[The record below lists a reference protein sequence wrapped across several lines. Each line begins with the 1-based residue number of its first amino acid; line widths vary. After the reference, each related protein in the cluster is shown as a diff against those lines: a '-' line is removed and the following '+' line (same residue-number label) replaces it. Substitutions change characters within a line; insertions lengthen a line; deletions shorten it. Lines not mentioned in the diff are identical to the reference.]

1 MALSTH
7 ADLTEQAPVRH
18 KNVTKLV
25 VATSLGNALE
35 WFDISVYAYFAVY
48 LSKAF
53 FPTNDPTTSLLLT
66 FGTFALTFLAR
77 PIGGVMLGTYAD
89 RYGRKASLLLSITMM
104 TCGTLAVACMP
115 SFAQIGVAAPLL
127 VIVARLVQGFSA
139 GGEFGSSTAFLVEHM
154 PGRRGFVASWQ
165 FASQGMSSFFG
176 AGFGLLLSAT
186 LSEADLQSWGWR
198 IPFLFGVLIGPVGLY
213 IRNKIDDATAPPADK
228 DDTPVRNVFM
238 EQKLRVL
245 LAVGVIATATSVN
258 YLIIYMPTYVV
269 KALHLS
275 PTIGYLA
282 AFAAAIASITLNPV
296 AGIVSDRVGRTPYT
310 ITMAVLLLLAIFPV
324 YLLLAG
330 KPSGTV
336 IVLAVLLLGS
346 LKALYLGA
354 TAALMSE
361 LFPASTRATGL
372 GLSYNIGVTAF
383 GGSGPAIAT
392 WLGSF
397 ALIGDLAP
405 GYYLTAVCLFSLWS
419 LVTIKM
425 RSADKTFTSDLP
437 QTKSA

>member
-1 MALSTH
+1 MALAH
-7 ADLTEQAPVRH
+7 AEAPDLAPSRG
-18 KNVTKLV
+18 KNVTRLV

-35 WFDISVYAYFAVY
+35 WFDISVYAYFAIY

-53 FPTNDPTTSLLLT
+53 FPTGDSTTSLLLT

-77 PIGGVMLGTYAD
+77 PIGGILLGTYAD
-89 RYGRKASLLLSITMM
+89 RYGRKASLLLSIVMM
-104 TCGTLAVACMP
+104 TFGTLAVACMP
-115 SFAQIGVAAPLL
+115 TFDKIGVLAPLL

-154 PGRRGFVASWQ
+154 PGKRGFVASWQ
-165 FASQGMSSFFG
+165 FASQGISAFLGS
-176 AGFGLLLSAT
+176 GFGLLLTST
-186 LSEADLQSWGWR
+186 LSEADLQAWGWR
-198 IPFLFGVLIGPVGLY
+198 IPFFFGVLIGPIGLY
-213 IRNKIDDATAPPADK
+213 IRSHIEDATAPPAEK
-228 DDTPVRNVFM
+228 HDTPVRNVFV

-275 PTIGYLA
+275 PVIGYLA
-282 AFAAAIASITLNPV
+282 AFAVGIAGMTLNPV
-296 AGIVSDRVGRTPYT
+296 AGVISDRVGRTRYM
-310 ITMAVLLLLAIFPV
+310 ITMGVLLLLAIFPV
-324 YLLLAG
+324 YLVLAG
-330 KPSGTV
+330 KPSGAI
-336 IVLAVLLLGS
+336 IVPAVLLLGS

-354 TAALMSE
+354 SAALMSE

-397 ALIGDLAP
+397 AVIGDLAP
-405 GYYLTAVCLFSLWS
+405 GYYLTAVCLFSLWA
-419 LVTIKM
+419 LITI
-425 RSADKTFTSDLP
+425 RRRGADRYT
-437 QTKSA
+437 

>member
-1 MALSTH
+1 MALSVQ
-7 ADLTEQAPVRH
+7 ADTEQLGRSRE

-48 LSKAF
+48 LSRAF
-53 FPTNDPTTSLLLT
+53 FPTSDPTTSLLLT

-77 PIGGVMLGTYAD
+77 PVGGVLLGTYAD
-89 RYGRKASLLLSITMM
+89 RYGRKASLLLSIAMM
-104 TCGTLAVACMP
+104 TIGTLAVGCMP
-115 SFAQIGVAAPLL
+115 TFDKIGLLAPLL

-154 PGRRGFVASWQ
+154 PGKRGFVASWQ
-165 FASQGMSSFFG
+165 FASQGISSLLG
-176 AGFGLLLSAT
+176 AGFGLLLTST
-186 LSEADLQSWGWR
+186 LSEPELQSWGWR
-198 IPFLFGVLIGPVGLY
+198 LPFLFGVLIGPIGLY
-213 IRNKIDDATAPPADK
+213 IRNNIEDATAPPAAKHDA
-228 DDTPVRNVFM
+228 PVRTVFM
-238 EQKLRVL
+238 TQKLPVL
-245 LAVGVIATATSVN
+245 LAVGVIATATAVN

-269 KALHLS
+269 KTLHLS
-275 PTIGYLA
+275 PIIGYLA
-282 AFAAAIASITLNPV
+282 AFVVAIASISLNPV
-296 AGIVSDRVGRTPYT
+296 AGIISDRVGRTPYM
-310 ITMAVLLLLAIFPV
+310 ITAGVLLLFAIFPV

-354 TAALMSE
+354 SAALMSE
-361 LFPASTRATGL
+361 LFPAATRATGL

-397 ALIGDLAP
+397 TLIGNLAP
-405 GYYLTAVCLFSLWS
+405 GYYLTAVCIFSLWS
-419 LVTIKM
+419 LITI
-425 RSADKTFTSDLP
+425 RLRAADRYG
-437 QTKSA
+437 A

>member
-1 MALSTH
+1 MALAH
-7 ADLTEQAPVRH
+7 ADAPDIAPSRGN
-18 KNVTKLV
+18 NVVKLV

-48 LSKAF
+48 LSRAF
-53 FPTNDPTTSLLLT
+53 FPTSDTTTSLLLT

-77 PIGGVMLGTYAD
+77 PIGGVLLGTYAD
-89 RYGRKASLLLSITMM
+89 RYGRKASLLLSIAMM
-104 TCGTLAVACMP
+104 TFGTLAVACMP
-115 SFAQIGVAAPLL
+115 TFAQIGVLAPLL
-127 VIVARLVQGFSA
+127 IIVARLVQGFSA

-165 FASQGMSSFFG
+165 FASQGISSLLG
-176 AGFGLLLSAT
+176 SGFGLLLST
-186 LSEADLQSWGWR
+186 TMSQADLESWGWR

-213 IRNKIDDATAPPADK
+213 IRSNIDDATAPPADK
-228 DDTPVRNVFM
+228 NDTPVRNVFM
-238 EQKLRVL
+238 EQKFRVL

-269 KALHLS
+269 KTLNLP

-282 AFAAAIASITLNPV
+282 AFAAAIAGITFNPI
-296 AGIVSDRVGRTPYT
+296 AGAISDRVGRTRY
-310 ITMAVLLLLAIFPV
+310 IIAIGVLLLLAIFPV
-324 YLLLAG
+324 YLVLAG
-330 KPSGTV
+330 KPSGSI
-336 IVLAVLLLGS
+336 IVLAVLVLGS

-354 TAALMSE
+354 SAALMSE

-397 ALIGDLAP
+397 AVIGDLAP
-405 GYYLTAVCLFSLWS
+405 GYYLTAVCLFSLWA
-419 LVTIKM
+419 LTTI
-425 RSADKTFTSDLP
+425 RRQGADCHT
-437 QTKSA
+437 

>member
-1 MALSTH
+1 MTVLAQ
-7 ADLTEQAPVRH
+7 ADAPDLAPSRS

-53 FPTNDPTTSLLLT
+53 FPTSDPTTSLLLT

-77 PIGGVMLGTYAD
+77 PVGGVILGTYAD
-89 RYGRKASLLLSITMM
+89 RYGRKASLLLSILLM
-104 TCGTLAVACMP
+104 TFGTLAVACMP
-115 SFAQIGVAAPLL
+115 TFAQIGVLSPLL

-165 FASQGMSSFFG
+165 FASQGISALLGS
-176 AGFGLLLSAT
+176 GFGLLLTST
-186 LSEADLQSWGWR
+186 MSEPDLQAWGWR
-198 IPFLFGVLIGPVGLY
+198 IPFFFGVLIGPIGLY
-213 IRNKIDDATAPPADK
+213 IRSRIDDATAPPADK
-228 DDTPVRNVFM
+228 NDTPVRNVFK
-238 EQKLRVL
+238 EQKFSVL

-269 KALHLS
+269 RTLHLP

-282 AFAAAIASITLNPV
+282 AFAAAIAGITFNPV
-296 AGIVSDRVGRTPYT
+296 AGIISDRVGRTPYIMT
-310 ITMAVLLLLAIFPV
+310 IGVLLLFAIFPV

-330 KPSGTV
+330 KPTGAI

-354 TAALMSE
+354 SAALMSE

-383 GGSGPAIAT
+383 GGSGPAIVT

-405 GYYLTAVCLFSLWS
+405 GYYLTAVCLFSLWA
-419 LVTIKM
+419 LITIHRKG
-425 RSADKTFTSDLP
+425 ADRYT
-437 QTKSA
+437 

>member
-1 MALSTH
+1 MALSVQ
-7 ADLTEQAPVRH
+7 ADTEQLGRSRE

-48 LSKAF
+48 LSRAF
-53 FPTNDPTTSLLLT
+53 FPTSDPTTSLLLT

-77 PIGGVMLGTYAD
+77 PVGGVLLGTYAD
-89 RYGRKASLLLSITMM
+89 RYGRKASLLLSIAMM
-104 TCGTLAVACMP
+104 TIGTLAVGCMP
-115 SFAQIGVAAPLL
+115 TFDKIGLLAPLL

-154 PGRRGFVASWQ
+154 PGKRGFVASWQ
-165 FASQGMSSFFG
+165 FASQGISSLLG
-176 AGFGLLLSAT
+176 AGFGLLLTST
-186 LSEADLQSWGWR
+186 LSEPELQSWGWR
-198 IPFLFGVLIGPVGLY
+198 LPFLFGVLIGPIGLY
-213 IRNKIDDATAPPADK
+213 IRNNIEDATAPPAAKHDA
-228 DDTPVRNVFM
+228 PVRTVFM
-238 EQKLRVL
+238 TQKLPVL
-245 LAVGVIATATSVN
+245 LAVGVIATATAVN

-269 KALHLS
+269 RTLHLS
-275 PTIGYLA
+275 PIIGYLA
-282 AFAAAIASITLNPV
+282 AFVVAIASITLNPV
-296 AGIVSDRVGRTPYT
+296 AGIISDRVGRTPYM
-310 ITMAVLLLLAIFPV
+310 ITAGVLLLFAIFPV

-354 TAALMSE
+354 SAALMSE
-361 LFPASTRATGL
+361 LFPAATRATGL

-397 ALIGDLAP
+397 TLIGNLAP
-405 GYYLTAVCLFSLWS
+405 GYYLTAVCIFSLWS
-419 LVTIKM
+419 LITI
-425 RSADKTFTSDLP
+425 RLRAADRYG
-437 QTKSA
+437 A

>member
-1 MALSTH
+1 MALSAQ
-7 ADLTEQAPVRH
+7 ADSAGLAPSGH
-18 KNVTKLV
+18 KNVVKLV
-25 VATSLGNALE
+25 LATSLGNALE

-48 LSKAF
+48 LAKAF
-53 FPTNDPTTSLLLT
+53 FPTDDPTTSLLLT

-77 PIGGVMLGTYAD
+77 PIGGILLGTYAD
-89 RYGRKASLLLSITMM
+89 RYGRKASLLLSIAMM
-104 TCGTLAVACMP
+104 TVGTLAVGCMP
-115 SFAQIGVAAPLL
+115 TFDKIGVLAPLL

-165 FASQGMSSFFG
+165 FASQGISSLLG
-176 AGFGLLLSAT
+176 SGFGLLLSST
-186 LSEADLQSWGWR
+186 MSGADLQSWGWR
-198 IPFLFGVLIGPVGLY
+198 IPFLFGVLIGPIGLY
-213 IRNKIDDATAPPADK
+213 IRNNIEDATPPPAAKHDS
-228 DDTPVRNVFM
+228 PVRTVFM
-238 EQKLRVL
+238 TQKFPVL

-269 KALHLS
+269 KTLHLS

-282 AFAAAIASITLNPV
+282 AFAAAVAAITLNPV
-296 AGIVSDRVGRTPYT
+296 AGFISDRVGRTPY
-310 ITMAVLLLLAIFPV
+310 IIAAGVVLLFAIFPV
-324 YLLLAG
+324 YLLLSG
-330 KPSGTV
+330 KPSATV

-354 TAALMSE
+354 AAALMSE
-361 LFPASTRATGL
+361 LFPAATRATGL

-383 GGSGPAIAT
+383 GGSGPAIVT

-405 GYYLTAVCLFSLWS
+405 GYYLTAVCLFSLWA
-419 LVTIKM
+419 LITIRM
-425 RSADKTFTSDLP
+425 RAADCHG
-437 QTKSA
+437 A

>member
-1 MALSTH
+1 MAL
-7 ADLTEQAPVRH
+7 AQAEASDISPSRS

-53 FPTNDPTTSLLLT
+53 FPTGDSTTSLLLT

-77 PIGGVMLGTYAD
+77 PIGGVLLGTYAD
-89 RYGRKASLLLSITMM
+89 RYGRKASLLLSILMM
-104 TCGTLAVACMP
+104 TFGTLAVASMP
-115 SFAQIGVAAPLL
+115 TFAQIGVLAPLL

-165 FASQGMSSFFG
+165 FASQGLSSFLG
-176 AGFGLLLSAT
+176 AGFGLLLTST
-186 LSEADLQSWGWR
+186 LSGADLEAWGWR
-198 IPFLFGVLIGPVGLY
+198 IPFFFGVLIGPVGLY
-213 IRNKIDDATAPPADK
+213 IRSKIDDATAPPAAK
-228 DDTPVRNVFM
+228 DDAPIRNVFM
-238 EQKLRVL
+238 EQKFLVL

-269 KALHLS
+269 KSLHLP
-275 PTIGYLA
+275 PTVGYLA
-282 AFAAAIASITLNPV
+282 AFAAAIASITFNPL
-296 AGIVSDRVGRTPYT
+296 AGVISDRVGRTPYM

-324 YLLLAG
+324 YLLLSG
-330 KPSGTV
+330 KPTAAI

-354 TAALMSE
+354 SAALMSE
-361 LFPASTRATGL
+361 LFPAATRATGL

-405 GYYLTAVCLFSLWS
+405 GYYLTAVCLFSLWA
-419 LVTIKM
+419 LITIRRM
-425 RSADKTFTSDLP
+425 GADRHI
-437 QTKSA
+437 